1 MIERFEARVR
11 EEGLPDAE
19 GRVMDCHALQL
30 EDNTFDVTGSQFGV
44 MLVPDQPRA
53 LQEMVRVTKPGGR
66 VLVVAYGLPAEL
78 EFLHLFVGALHA
90 VAPDFAGV
98 PDDPPPLEFQ
108 AADPEVLR
116 QRLVDAGLKEVKIE
130 PSAERAVFR
139 SGQELWDWVLY
150 GNPLPGKLVS
160 GLSDGQ
166 RDTLKGVLDGMVR
179 ERAAATGR
187 AIVQNRV
194 NIGIGTK

>member
-1 MIERFEARVR
+1 
-11 EEGLPDAE
+11 
-19 GRVMDCHALQL
+19 
-30 EDNTFDVTGSQFGV
+30 
-44 MLVPDQPRA
+44 
-53 LQEMVRVTKPGGR
+53 MVRVTKLGGR
-66 VLVVAYGLPAEL
+66 VLVIAYGPPAEL
-78 EFLHLFVGALHA
+78 EFLHLFIGALHA
-90 VAPDFAGV
+90 VVPDFAGV

-116 QRLVDAGLKEVKIE
+116 QRLVNAGLQDVRIE
-130 PSAERAVFR
+130 RSAERAVFR

-150 GNPLPGKLVS
+150 GNPLPGMLVG
-160 GLSDGQ
+160 GLSDDQ

-179 ERAAATGR
+179 ERADSTGR